1 MGVLTRTLHAAAER
15 SDTVQSFTTKDWLG
29 RITGPGA
36 PVTPSSAMRLAVV
49 YTCIKIIAE
58 AVGSLPLISYRR
70 RPDGGRERAPEFYLS
85 ELLQYEPNP
94 EMEAVTFIETLTAH
108 VAGWGN
114 GYAEIVRD
122 GGNRPLELWPLRP
135 DRMTVLRTADALVYR
150 YVRPNG
156 TVVDLAPS
164 QVLHI
169 RGLSFDGLVGHSPL
183 AGDQTVELAQTMN
196 DYSSSFYRNNAR
208 PAIVAS
214 HPKTLTQPAI
224 DRLAAQFDRLRGS
237 SNAGKTVI
245 MEEGLSIKEIG
256 IEPAAAQYLETSKL
270 LRAEIIGKFLIPP
283 HRAGDVERSTSWGT
297 GIAEQNQTWLDV
309 GLGMYLRRWEQA
321 IRRSLITS
329 AYRREYYAEFLRD
342 AMLRADPLSR
352 AQINHIAWMDGRLSA
367 DDINEMENR
376 NHLPDG
382 KGAGYYVPLNMI
394 PVEMA
399 GTDQQGEDAM
409 KAGAEERAAWKKTAQ
424 ASVWHLKFSNGRPD
438 KFYADLAGPQ
448 SNVRQGCSAS
458 LTFSTQAE
466 AIQGTIDYCD
476 ARGIRITGWEFK
488 PVETW

>member
-1 MGVLTRTLHAAAER
+1 MGVLVRALHATAERR
-15 SDTVQSFTTKDWLG
+15 SDTVQPFAIKDWLG

-36 PVTPSSAMRLAVV
+36 PATPSSAMRLAVV

-70 RPDGGRERAPEFYLS
+70 RPDGGRERAPDFYLS

-122 GGNRPLELWPLRP
+122 SGNRPTALWPLRP
-135 DRMTVLRTADALVYR
+135 DRMTVLRNPGLTYR
-150 YVRPNG
+150 YIRPDSRP
-156 TVVDLAPS
+156 VDLAPS

-169 RGLSFDGLVGHSPL
+169 RGLSFDGLMGHSPL
-183 AGDQTVELAQTMN
+183 AGDQTVEMAQTMK
-196 DYSSSFYRNNAR
+196 DYGTSFFRNNAR
-208 PAIVAS
+208 PAIVAM
-214 HPKTLTQPAI
+214 HPKTLSPVAIERLVTQFEA
-224 DRLAAQFDRLRGS
+224 LKGGT
-237 SNAGKTVI
+237 NAGKTVVL
-245 MEEGLSIKEIG
+245 EEGLSIKEIG
-256 IEPAAAQYLETSKL
+256 IAPEDAQYLETSKM
-270 LRAEIIGKFLIPP
+270 LRSEIIGKFLIPP

-297 GIAEQNQTWLDV
+297 GIAEQNQVWLDV

-321 IRRSLITS
+321 VRRSLITS
-329 AYRREYYAEFLRD
+329 AYRSEFYTEFLRE
-342 AMLRADPLSR
+342 ALLRADPLAR

-382 KGAGYYVPLNMI
+382 KGQGYYVPLNMI

-399 GTDQQGEDAM
+399 GTDQQA
-409 KAGAEERAAWKKTAQ
+409 AGIRSWQSSANPPA
-424 ASVWHLKFSNGRPD
+424 LPNPI
-438 KFYADLAGPQ
+438 ADLAVLAA
-448 SNVRQGCSAS
+448 SNGHA
-458 LTFSTQAE
+458 
-466 AIQGTIDYCD
+466 
-476 ARGIRITGWEFK
+476 K
-488 PVETW
+488 ETTDE

>member
-1 MGVLTRTLHAAAER
+1 MGVLIRTLHAIAER
-15 SDTVQSFTTKDWLG
+15 SADSVQSYTTKDWLG

-36 PVTPSSAMRLAVV
+36 PSTPASAMRLAVV
-49 YTCIKIIAE
+49 FTCIKIIAE

-70 RPDGGRERAPEFYLS
+70 LPDGGRERASDFYLS
-85 ELLQYEPNP
+85 DLLQYEPNP

-122 GGNRPLELWPLRP
+122 SGNRTTALWPLRP
-135 DRMTVLRTADALVYR
+135 DRMTVLRIAGALVYR
-150 YVRPNG
+150 YIRPDG
-156 TVVDLAPS
+156 STVDLAPK

-183 AGDQTVELAQTMN
+183 AGDQTVEMAQTMK
-196 DYSSSFYRNNAR
+196 DYGASFYRNNAR
-208 PAIVAS
+208 PAIVAM
-214 HPKTLTQPAI
+214 HPKTLTQGAI
-224 DRLAAQFDRLRGS
+224 DRLAAQFESLKGS
-237 SNAGKTVI
+237 TNAGKTVI
-245 MEEGLSIKEIG
+245 MEEGLSIQEIG
-256 IEPAAAQYLETSKL
+256 IAPEAAQYLETSKL
-270 LRAEIIGKFLIPP
+270 LRSEIIGKFLIPP

-297 GIAEQNQTWLDV
+297 GIAEQNQVWLDV

-329 AYRREYYAEFLRD
+329 AYRPDFYCEFLRD
-342 AMLRADPLSR
+342 ALLRADPLTR

-394 PVEMA
+394 PIELVGSQQQAA
-399 GTDQQGEDAM
+399 GI
-409 KAGAEERAAWKKTAQ
+409 RAWQSSANPPT
-424 ASVWHLKFSNGRPD
+424 LPNPI
-438 KFYADLAGPQ
+438 ADLAALA
-448 SNVRQGCSAS
+448 AS
-458 LTFSTQAE
+458 TPKE
-466 AIQGTIDYCD
+466 ATD
-476 ARGIRITGWEFK
+476 E
-488 PVETW
+488 

>member
-1 MGVLTRTLHAAAER
+1 MGYLRKAIERR
-15 SDTVQSFTTKDWLG
+15 SDDVRVFSVKDFRPTEFG
-29 RITGPGA
+29 VGT
-36 PVTPSSAMRLAVV
+36 VTPSSAIRLAVV
-49 YTCIKIIAE
+49 FTCIKIIAE
-58 AVGSLPLISYRR
+58 AVGSLPLISYHR
-70 RPDGGRERAPEFYLS
+70 RPDGGRERAPGFYLS

-122 GGNRPLELWPLRP
+122 GGNRPTAIWPLRP
-135 DRMTVLRTADALVYR
+135 DRMTVLRLNGALTYR
-150 YVRPNG
+150 YVRPDG
-156 TVVDLAPS
+156 TVVDLKPS

-169 RGLSFDGLVGHSPL
+169 RGLSFDGLLGYSVL
-183 AGDQTVELAQTMN
+183 ANQQAIELAQVTQ
-196 DYSSSFYRNNAR
+196 DYGTSFFRNNAR

-214 HPKTLTQPAI
+214 HPKTLTAGAI
-224 DRLAAQFDRLRGS
+224 ERLAAQFEALKGS
-237 SNAGKTVI
+237 NSAGKTVV
-245 MEEGLSIKEIG
+245 MEEGLSITEIG
-256 IEPAAAQYLETSKL
+256 IAPEAAQYLETRKFQ
-270 LRAEIIGKFLIPP
+270 RAEIIGMFLIPP

-329 AYRREYYAEFLRD
+329 AYRAEFYTEFLRE
-342 AMLRADPLSR
+342 ALLRADPLAR

-382 KGAGYYVPLNMI
+382 KGQGYYVPLNMI

-399 GTDQQGEDAM
+399 GTPQQA
-409 KAGAEERAAWKKTAQ
+409 AGIRAWQSSANPPA
-424 ASVWHLKFSNGRPD
+424 LPNPI
-438 KFYADLAGPQ
+438 ADLAVLAA
-448 SNVRQGCSAS
+448 SNGHAKEISD
-458 LTFSTQAE
+458 E
-466 AIQGTIDYCD
+466 
-476 ARGIRITGWEFK
+476 
-488 PVETW
+488 